1 LTRAKPTAISASS
14 TGNENHFAFY
24 FFNLAPEPAA
34 DSSTLS
40 YLLSKEFKR
49 SPSESWTVQLRHS
62 GHCR

>member
-1 LTRAKPTAISASS
+1 MKRK
-14 TGNENHFAFY
+14 HFY
-24 FFNLAPEPAA
+24 RRFFNLEAQPTASPADLA
-34 DSSTLS
+34 